1 MQFNKNTSSGR
12 TNIIAIIIKSLIG
25 LIVILGLVF
34 FINKVDFP
42 APKKEIEKIIQMKI
56 LKLLNKKNLS
66 IVIFSLF
73 SFSSFAEDKPVDIWN
88 IEKQETEN
96 ISEENLSTESKQ
108 VVSESSVYKM
118 QSDKNEDSIKL
129 DQELT
134 SKTIKIAGIYDP
146 QEYGLDINMWSNS
159 DGSTLKKLFNNIDKY
174 ELSKDASEILNIS
187 LLTNAYY
194 PNQNI
199 TDQEFLNFKTKWLI
213 KNSNLDLIEEYLIK
227 NQVTN
232 LHPELMRYMV
242 DRYLSQSDVKKS
254 CEIFSKIKEP
264 LEDEYLSKFNL
275 YCLINYG
282 KNEEAQLILDLKKEL
297 GFSDEYFENK
307 INYLLGYIDEL
318 NKEISE
324 NSILDFH
331 LAHRTNPEFTFEPNK
346 DTPKLIWKYLSS
358 SNLLYKIQD
367 VEISDIEKISTI
379 EKATHDKI
387 YSEEELFEFYKR
399 FQFNINQLL
408 NTKESYK
415 SLSSIEGKAL
425 VYQRLLLTEEP
436 KLKLELMKI
445 LKDIFKSEGI
455 EDAFDEELRKY
466 LKQIDETDVPSNFT
480 TFYNQYIKSDEII
493 NRRIKYNNKILHQS
507 KLVNYFNGDYAK
519 SKIEEDLDKFLK
531 KIKKDKEYFL
541 SKKDII
547 FLEALKSDGIEISKK
562 YENLY
567 KVNKSEMP
575 SDIQKMLDNKE
586 IGAALLR
593 VIEVIGPEKIED
605 IDDDTVYFIINT
617 LNQLN
622 TDSIR
627 NKLLLKV
634 LPLKV

>member
-1 MQFNKNTSSGR
+1 
-12 TNIIAIIIKSLIG
+12 
-25 LIVILGLVF
+25 
-34 FINKVDFP
+34 
-42 APKKEIEKIIQMKI
+42 MKI

-96 ISEENLSTESKQ
+96 ISEENLSIENKQ

-134 SKTIKIAGIYDP
+134 SKTIKIAGLYDP

-199 TDQEFLNFKTKWLI
+199 TDQEFLKFKTKWLI

-232 LHPELMRYMV
+232 IHPELMRYMV

-307 INYLLGYIDEL
+307 INYLFGYIDEA

-331 LAHRTNPEFTFEPNK
+331 LAHRTNPEFKFEPNK

-358 SNLLYKIQD
+358 SNLLYKIKD

-480 TFYNQYIKSDEII
+480 TFYNQHIKSDEII
-493 NRRIKYNNKILHQS
+493 NKRIKYNNKILHQS

>member
-1 MQFNKNTSSGR
+1 
-12 TNIIAIIIKSLIG
+12 
-25 LIVILGLVF
+25 
-34 FINKVDFP
+34 
-42 APKKEIEKIIQMKI
+42 MKI
-56 LKLLNKKNLS
+56 SKLLNKKNLS
-66 IVIFSLF
+66 IVIFSLI
-73 SFSSFAEDKPVDIWN
+73 SLSSFAEDKPVDIWN
-88 IEKQETEN
+88 LEKQEAET
-96 ISEENLSTESKQ
+96 ISEENLSIENKQ
-108 VVSESSVYKM
+108 EVSESSIYKM

-134 SKTIKIAGIYDP
+134 SKTIKIAGLYDP

-199 TDQEFLNFKTKWLI
+199 TDQEFLKFKTKWLI

-307 INYLLGYIDEL
+307 INYLLGYIDEV

-367 VEISDIEKISTI
+367 VEITDIEKISTI

-445 LKDIFKSEGI
+445 LKDIFESEDIGN
-455 EDAFDEELRKY
+455 AFDTELAKF
-466 LKQIDETDVPSNFT
+466 LKKIDETDVPSNFT
-480 TFYNQYIKSDEII
+480 TFYNQHIKNDEIT
-493 NRRIKYNNKILHQS
+493 NKKIKYNNKILHQS

-531 KIKKDKEYFL
+531 KIKKDKKYFL

-547 FLEALKSDGIEISKK
+547 FLEAIKSDEIEISKK
-562 YENLY
+562 YDNLY

-575 SDIQKMLDNKE
+575 SYIQKMLDNKE

>member
-1 MQFNKNTSSGR
+1 
-12 TNIIAIIIKSLIG
+12 
-25 LIVILGLVF
+25 
-34 FINKVDFP
+34 
-42 APKKEIEKIIQMKI
+42 MKI
-56 LKLLNKKNLS
+56 SKLLNKKNLS
-66 IVIFSLF
+66 IVIFSLI
-73 SFSSFAEDKPVDIWN
+73 SLASFAEDKPVDIWN
-88 IEKQETEN
+88 LEKQEVET
-96 ISEENLSTESKQ
+96 ISEENLSIENKQ
-108 VVSESSVYKM
+108 EVSESSIYKM
-118 QSDKNEDSIKL
+118 QSDKNEVSIKL

-134 SKTIKIAGIYDP
+134 SKTIKIAGLYDP

-199 TDQEFLNFKTKWLI
+199 TDQEFLKFKTEWLI

-307 INYLLGYIDEL
+307 INYLFGYIDEA

-331 LAHRTNPEFTFEPNK
+331 LAHRTNPEFKFEPNK

-367 VEISDIEKISTI
+367 VEITDIEKISTI
-379 EKATHDKI
+379 EKATHDKN

-455 EDAFDEELRKY
+455 EDAFDEELRKS

-480 TFYNQYIKSDEII
+480 TFYNQYLKSDEII
-493 NRRIKYNNKILHQS
+493 NKRIKYNNKILHQS

-531 KIKKDKEYFL
+531 KIKKDKKYSL

-593 VIEVIGPEKIED
+593 IIEVIGPEKIED

>member
-1 MQFNKNTSSGR
+1 
-12 TNIIAIIIKSLIG
+12 
-25 LIVILGLVF
+25 
-34 FINKVDFP
+34 
-42 APKKEIEKIIQMKI
+42 MKI
-56 LKLLNKKNLS
+56 LKLLNNKNLS
-66 IVIFSLF
+66 IIIISLLL
-73 SFSSFAEDKPVDIWN
+73 SFSSIAEEKPVDIWN
-88 IEKQETEN
+88 LDKKETQN
-96 ISEENLSTESKQ
+96 ISEENLSVEKNEETSQ
-108 VVSESSVYKM
+108 SSIYKM
-118 QSDKNEDSIKL
+118 QSDKKEESIKL
-129 DQELT
+129 DEELT
-134 SKTIKIAGIYDP
+134 SKTIKIAGLYDP
-146 QEYGLDINMWSNS
+146 QDYGLSISMWSNS
-159 DGSTLKKLFNNIDKY
+159 DGSILKKLFNNIDKY
-174 ELSKDASEILNIS
+174 NLSKDASEILNIS

-199 TDQEFLNFKTKWLI
+199 TEEEFLKFKTNWLI
-213 KNSNLDLIEEYLIK
+213 KESNLELIEEYLIK
-227 NQVTN
+227 NQITN

-242 DRYLSQSDVKKS
+242 DKYLSQSNVKKS

-264 LEDEYLSKFNL
+264 LQNEYLSKFNL

-297 GFSDEYFENK
+297 GFNDEYFENK
-307 INYLLGYIDEL
+307 VNYLFGYMDEA

-331 LAHRTNPEFTFEPNK
+331 LAHRTNSEFTFEPNK
-346 DTPKLIWKYLSS
+346 DTSKLIWKYLSS

-367 VEISDIEKISTI
+367 VEITDIDKISTI
-379 EKATHDKI
+379 EKATHDKN
-387 YSEEELFEFYKR
+387 YSEDELFEFYKR

-436 KLKLELMKI
+436 KLKLELAKI
-445 LKDIFKSEGI
+445 LKDIFESEGI
-455 EDAFDEELRKY
+455 GNAFDLELEKL
-466 LKQIDETDVPSNFT
+466 LKKIDEVDVPSNFT
-480 TFYNQYIKSDEII
+480 TFYNQNIKDDIII
-493 NRRIKYNNKILHQS
+493 NKKIKYNNKILHQS

-519 SKIEEDLDKFLK
+519 SKIEEDLNKFLK
-531 KIKKDKEYFL
+531 KIKKDKKYFL

-547 FLEALKSDGIEISKK
+547 FLEALKSDGIEIPKK

-567 KVNKSEMP
+567 EINKSEMP

-593 VIEVIGPEKIED
+593 IIEVIGPEKIED

-622 TDSIR
+622 ADLIR

>member
-1 MQFNKNTSSGR
+1 
-12 TNIIAIIIKSLIG
+12 
-25 LIVILGLVF
+25 
-34 FINKVDFP
+34 
-42 APKKEIEKIIQMKI
+42 MKI

-96 ISEENLSTESKQ
+96 ISEENLSTENEQ

-134 SKTIKIAGIYDP
+134 SKTIKIAGLYDP

-159 DGSTLKKLFNNIDKY
+159 DGSTIKKLFNNIDKY
-174 ELSKDASEILNIS
+174 ELSKDVSEILNIS

-199 TDQEFLNFKTKWLI
+199 TDQEFIKFKTEWLI

-307 INYLLGYIDEL
+307 INYLLGYIDEV

-493 NRRIKYNNKILHQS
+493 NKKIKYNNKILHQS

>member
-1 MQFNKNTSSGR
+1 
-12 TNIIAIIIKSLIG
+12 
-25 LIVILGLVF
+25 
-34 FINKVDFP
+34 
-42 APKKEIEKIIQMKI
+42 MKI

-96 ISEENLSTESKQ
+96 ISEENLSIENKQ

-134 SKTIKIAGIYDP
+134 SKTIKIAGLYDP

-232 LHPELMRYMV
+232 IHPELMRYMV
-242 DRYLSQSDVKKS
+242 DKYLSQSDVKKS

-307 INYLLGYIDEL
+307 INYLLGYIDEV

-493 NRRIKYNNKILHQS
+493 NKRIKYNNKILHQS

>member
-1 MQFNKNTSSGR
+1 
-12 TNIIAIIIKSLIG
+12 
-25 LIVILGLVF
+25 
-34 FINKVDFP
+34 
-42 APKKEIEKIIQMKI
+42 MKI

-66 IVIFSLF
+66 IIIISLLL
-73 SFSSFAEDKPVDIWN
+73 SLPSIAEEKPVDIWN
-88 IEKQETEN
+88 LEKKESDSV
-96 ISEENLSTESKQ
+96 SEENLSLEKTEQ
-108 VVSESSVYKM
+108 ESQSSIYKM
-118 QSDKNEDSIKL
+118 QADKNKDSIKL
-129 DQELT
+129 DQDLT
-134 SKTIKIAGIYDP
+134 SKTIKIAGLYDP
-146 QEYGLDINMWSNS
+146 EDYGLSISMWSNS
-159 DGSTLKKLFNNIDKY
+159 DGLLLKKLFESINKY
-174 ELSKDASEILNIS
+174 DLSEDASEILNIS
-187 LLTNAYY
+187 LLTNAYH
-194 PNQNI
+194 PSQNI
-199 TDQEFLNFKTKWLI
+199 TDDEFLKFKTNWLI
-213 KNSNLDLIEEYLIK
+213 KDSNFELIEEYLIK
-227 NQVTN
+227 NQITN
-232 LHPELMRYMV
+232 LHPELMKYMV
-242 DRYLSQSDVKKS
+242 DRYLSQSDLKKS

-297 GFSDEYFENK
+297 GFQDEYYENK
-307 INYLLGYIDEL
+307 INYLFGYIDEA
-318 NKEISE
+318 NKDVSE

-346 DTPKLIWKYLSS
+346 DTPKSIWKYLST

-367 VEISDIEKISTI
+367 LEITDIDKISTI
-379 EKATHDKI
+379 EKATHDKN

-399 FQFNINQLL
+399 FQFNLEQLL

-415 SLSSIEGKAL
+415 TLSSIEGKAL

-445 LKDIFKSEGI
+445 LKDIFESEDIGN
-455 EDAFDEELRKY
+455 AFDTELAKF
-466 LKQIDETDVPSNFT
+466 LKKIDETDVPSNFT
-480 TFYNQYIKSDEII
+480 TFYNQHIKNDEIT
-493 NRRIKYNNKILHQS
+493 NKKIKYNNKILHQS

-531 KIKKDKEYFL
+531 KIKKDKKYFL

-567 KVNKSEMP
+567 EINKSEMP
-575 SDIQKMLDNKE
+575 RDIQEMINNKE
-586 IGAALLR
+586 TGAALLR
-593 VIEVIGPEKIED
+593 IIEVIGPEKIED

-622 TDSIR
+622 ADLIR

>member
-1 MQFNKNTSSGR
+1 
-12 TNIIAIIIKSLIG
+12 
-25 LIVILGLVF
+25 
-34 FINKVDFP
+34 
-42 APKKEIEKIIQMKI
+42 MKI
-56 LKLLNKKNLS
+56 SKLLNKKNLS
-66 IVIFSLF
+66 IVIFSLI
-73 SFSSFAEDKPVDIWN
+73 SLSSFAEDKPVDIWN
-88 IEKQETEN
+88 LEKQEVET
-96 ISEENLSTESKQ
+96 ISEENLSIKNEQ
-108 VVSESSVYKM
+108 EVSESGVYKM
-118 QSDKNEDSIKL
+118 QSDKNDDSIKL

-134 SKTIKIAGIYDP
+134 SKTIKIAGLYDP
-146 QEYGLDINMWSNS
+146 QKYGLDINMWSNS
-159 DGSTLKKLFNNIDKY
+159 DGSTLKKLFKNIDKY

-199 TDQEFLNFKTKWLI
+199 TGQEFLKFKTKWLI

-232 LHPELMRYMV
+232 IHPELMRYMV

-307 INYLLGYIDEL
+307 INYLFGYIDEA

-331 LAHRTNPEFTFEPNK
+331 LSHRTNPEFTFEPNK

-367 VEISDIEKISTI
+367 VEITDIEKISTI
-379 EKATHDKI
+379 EKATHDKN

-445 LKDIFKSEGI
+445 LKDIFKSEGN
-455 EDAFDEELRKY
+455 ENAFDEELRKF

-493 NRRIKYNNKILHQS
+493 NKKIKYNNKILHQS

-531 KIKKDKEYFL
+531 KIKKDKKYSL

-547 FLEALKSDGIEISKK
+547 FLEALKSDGIKISKK

-593 VIEVIGPEKIED
+593 IIEVIGPEKIED

>member
-1 MQFNKNTSSGR
+1 
-12 TNIIAIIIKSLIG
+12 
-25 LIVILGLVF
+25 
-34 FINKVDFP
+34 
-42 APKKEIEKIIQMKI
+42 MKI

-96 ISEENLSTESKQ
+96 ISEENLSIENKQ

-134 SKTIKIAGIYDP
+134 SKTIKIAGLYDP

-199 TDQEFLNFKTKWLI
+199 TDQEFLKFKTKWLI

-242 DRYLSQSDVKKS
+242 DKYLSQSDVKKS

-307 INYLLGYIDEL
+307 INYLLGYIDEV

-493 NRRIKYNNKILHQS
+493 NKKIKYNNKILHQS

>member
-1 MQFNKNTSSGR
+1 
-12 TNIIAIIIKSLIG
+12 
-25 LIVILGLVF
+25 
-34 FINKVDFP
+34 
-42 APKKEIEKIIQMKI
+42 MKI
-56 LKLLNKKNLS
+56 SKLLNKKNLS
-66 IVIFSLF
+66 IVIFSLI
-73 SFSSFAEDKPVDIWN
+73 SLSSFAEDKPVDIWN
-88 IEKQETEN
+88 LEKQESET
-96 ISEENLSTESKQ
+96 ISEENLSIENKQ
-108 VVSESSVYKM
+108 EVSESSIYKM

-134 SKTIKIAGIYDP
+134 SKTIKIAGLYDP

-199 TDQEFLNFKTKWLI
+199 TDKEFLKFKTEWLI

-307 INYLLGYIDEL
+307 INYLFGYIDEA

-331 LAHRTNPEFTFEPNK
+331 LAHRTNPEFKFEPNK

-367 VEISDIEKISTI
+367 VEITDIEKISTI
-379 EKATHDKI
+379 EKATHDKN

-455 EDAFDEELRKY
+455 GDAFDEELRKS

-480 TFYNQYIKSDEII
+480 TFYNQHIKSDEII
-493 NRRIKYNNKILHQS
+493 NKRIKYNNKILHQS

-531 KIKKDKEYFL
+531 KIKKDKKYSL

-593 VIEVIGPEKIED
+593 IIEVIGPEKIED